1 MSWEFLPAKGHFD
14 SLRDQWDS
22 LNRSQGDH
30 ILLDSGFVSA
40 LLRHF
45 GGKDVNIALNQD
57 SKRPAMA
64 LVVSARWGLRETF
77 QPSQAPIGLIV
88 FGYRDDAVCGL
99 QELTRSLPG
108 YALQLA
114 VLQQDPEFS
123 AFPTNPELSCLE
135 FIKYI
140 RTGNLTLEGT
150 FDQYWESR
158 SDDIKRNNARRRRK
172 LTEQG
177 QILEFV
183 AHTDRNSVAG
193 CIREY
198 GRLESQGWKGQEGTA
213 VAEDNAQGR
222 FYRDVMEN
230 FCGRGEGAIFELR
243 LNNKPIASELWIGRN
258 GMRVNLKTTYDE
270 SLKQV
275 SPGFLMKE
283 SLIRW
288 AFSESGWRRLEF
300 YGRVMD
306 WHLKWIDRTRT
317 LYHVNCYRNPWI
329 LQARKA
335 VGRFRLGRAEAY
347 TDWARSDK
355 LFKNS

>member
-158 SDDIKRNNARRRRK
+158 SDDIKRNNARRRK
-172 LTEQG
+172 D
-177 QILEFV
+177 
-183 AHTDRNSVAG
+183 AS
-193 CIREY
+193 
-198 GRLESQGWKGQEGTA
+198 TA
-213 VAEDNAQGR
+213 
-222 FYRDVMEN
+222 M
-230 FCGRGEGAIFELR
+230 
-243 LNNKPIASELWIGRN
+243 
-258 GMRVNLKTTYDE
+258 
-270 SLKQV
+270 
-275 SPGFLMKE
+275 
-283 SLIRW
+283 
-288 AFSESGWRRLEF
+288 
-300 YGRVMD
+300 
-306 WHLKWIDRTRT
+306 
-317 LYHVNCYRNPWI
+317 
-329 LQARKA
+329 
-335 VGRFRLGRAEAY
+335 
-347 TDWARSDK
+347 
-355 LFKNS
+355 

>member
-1 MSWEFLPAKGHFD
+1 MSWEFLPAKSHFD
-14 SLRDQWDS
+14 SFRNMWDS
-22 LNRSQGDH
+22 LNRCQGDH
-30 ILLDSGFVSA
+30 ILLDSEFVGA

-45 GGKDVNIALNQD
+45 GSDGVQIAVNKDA
-57 SKRPAMA
+57 KRQAMA
-64 LVVSARWGLRETF
+64 LVVSTHWGLRETF

-88 FGYRDDAVCGL
+88 FGYRDETVLGL

-114 VLQQDPEFS
+114 VLQQDPDFS
-123 AFPTNPELSCLE
+123 AFPTTCEQPTVE

-140 RTGNLTLEGT
+140 QTGSLTLDGT
-150 FDQYWESR
+150 FEQYWEAR
-158 SDDIKRNNARRRRK
+158 ADDIKKNNARRRRK
-172 LTEQG
+172 LAEQG

-183 AHTDRNSVAG
+183 AHTDRASVVD

-198 GRLESQGWKGQEGTA
+198 GRMESQGWKGKQGTA
-213 VAEDNAQGR
+213 VTEDNAQGR
-222 FYRDVMEN
+222 FYREVMEG
-230 FCGRGEGAIFELR
+230 FCGRGEGVIFELR
-243 LNNKPIASELWIGRN
+243 LDDKPIASELWIGRN
-258 GMRVNLKTTYDE
+258 GMHVNLKTTYDE

-288 AFSESGWRRLEF
+288 AFSNSGWRRLEF

-335 VGRFRLGRAEAY
+335 VGRFRSDRVEAS
-347 TDWARSDK
+347 TV
-355 LFKNS
+355 